1 MNPAWNSATHRQPS
15 GARRRVFGATGPR
28 GLAVVLVAV
37 MTAVMTGLATSL
49 MPTPAHA
56 QETGLEIRNAD
67 TRLDNGVWYLDA
79 RIDYRLNRETL
90 EALQSGIPLT
100 FELQV
105 EVVEL
110 RRWWLNADVASLR
123 QQFELSWQPLS
134 RGYLVR
140 NKNSGDQRTHTTLF
154 AALNDLGRV
163 TGLPLIDAALIDRD
177 RDYEVSLRAVLDQQQ
192 LPGPLRMLAF
202 WDDDFTLESDWY
214 LWRLRQPAT
223 ATPATAPA
231 TAPAP
236 AVNTP
241 EPQPAVPDP
250 ESPP

>member
-15 GARRRVFGATGPR
+15 GARRSVFGAAGPR

-37 MTAVMTGLATSL
+37 MTGLGASL
-49 MPTPAHA
+49 MPTSVHA

-140 NKNSGDQRTHTTLF
+140 NKNSGDQRTHSTLF

-163 TGLPLIDAALIDRD
+163 TDLPLIDGALIDRD

-214 LWRLRQPAT
+214 RWRLRQPAT
-223 ATPATAPA
+223 ATPATAPTTAPA
-231 TAPAP
+231 TAPA
-236 AVNTP
+236 ANTP

-250 ESPP
+250 EPSP